1 MSPMSRLSTL
11 TRWSTSSLSA
21 SSCADPPRHTGADA
35 WRAKADPK
43 RPREEEGDGEV
54 GEPGGHDH
62 EVSDSVQ
69 PDCNY
74 FTKLRSAWK
83 MQALQM
89 FSYLTYLTKQLM
101 LRNITSYVCTQIVQ
115 TKQLVHHLSLLETS
129 ITSHRWRRAMS
140 FNSICLMSTHY
151 RRCKTVGRLERG
163 YINVKGA
170 YYLNNIY
177 WFPMWWYSSA

>member
-11 TRWSTSSLSA
+11 TRWSKSSLSA
-21 SSCADPPRHTGADA
+21 SSPTATSIWGQCADPPRHTGADA
-35 WRAKADPK
+35 RRAKVDPK

-69 PDCNY
+69 PDSNY
-74 FTKLRSAWK
+74 FNKSRSAWK

-89 FSYLTYLTKQLM
+89 FPYLTYLTKQLM

-151 RRCKTVGRLERG
+151 RRCKTVGRLEWG
-163 YINVKGA
+163 YVIYVKR
-170 YYLNNIY
+170 
-177 WFPMWWYSSA
+177 

>member
-1 MSPMSRLSTL
+1 M
-11 TRWSTSSLSA
+11 
-21 SSCADPPRHTGADA
+21 
-35 WRAKADPK
+35 
-43 RPREEEGDGEV
+43 

-69 PDCNY
+69 PDSNY
-74 FTKLRSAWK
+74 FNKSRSAWK

-89 FSYLTYLTKQLM
+89 FPYLTYLTKQLM

-140 FNSICLMSTHY
+140 FNSICRMSTHY
-151 RRCKTVGRLERG
+151 RRCKTVGRLEWG
-163 YINVKGA
+163 YVNVKGA
-170 YYLNNIY
+170 CLYIEQHIGFQCDDILQHK
-177 WFPMWWYSSA
+177 YSFKAATCIIIV

>member
-1 MSPMSRLSTL
+1 M
-11 TRWSTSSLSA
+11 
-21 SSCADPPRHTGADA
+21 
-35 WRAKADPK
+35 
-43 RPREEEGDGEV
+43 

-69 PDCNY
+69 HDY

-89 FSYLTYLTKQLM
+89 FSYLTYLTKQLI

-115 TKQLVHHLSLLETS
+115 TKQLVHHLSLLEPR

-140 FNSICLMSTHY
+140 FNSICRMSTHY
-151 RRCKTVGRLERG
+151 RRCKTVGRLEWG
-163 YINVKGA
+163 CVNVKGA
-170 YYLNNIY
+170 YCKLNNILVSNVMI
-177 WFPMWWYSSA
+177 FFSINTPSRLPHV